1 MPKHKRPFG
10 CFETNLS
17 FVHVINNIS
26 TEKFRFTM
34 SLRGGLN
41 MNYLIILDIYC
52 ESIGGNCLI
61 FKGRHVNKNMICL
74 RAVILCR
81 SIFTFQVQ
89 ISRTHILLLQQTW

>member
-17 FVHVINNIS
+17 FVHVIN
-26 TEKFRFTM
+26 
-34 SLRGGLN
+34 
-41 MNYLIILDIYC
+41 NYLIILDIYC